1 ASGAAIAA
9 ASSNAL
15 SVTLPMASTILFM
28 FSLRGLNSHETSKRG
43 NWLGVVGAASAVVTV
58 VATTWIPQ
66 YSSSVLLRSMGLFMP
81 TAATACLVGLGVA
94 SCVQMEEMPQLVAGF
109 HSFTGLAAVLI
120 GLSAHLNPSVTAA
133 GGALAQA
140 LETFVGVS
148 VGAATFSGSVV
159 AALKLHGT
167 IPGRPLGMKLR
178 GPVNGLCLAK
188 LALLTTVYCGV
199 NTPWVRTGALLANM
213 TASATLG

>member
-1 ASGAAIAA
+1 SVGSTGLSALVTSFAKASGAAIAA

-43 NWLGVVGAASAVVTV
+43 NWLGVVGAASARRSAPSDTGSTFAVLNHL
-58 VATTWIPQ
+58 A
-66 YSSSVLLRSMGLFMP
+66 VLLRSMGLFMP

-148 VGAATFSGSVV
+148 V
-159 AALKLHGT
+159 
-167 IPGRPLGMKLR
+167 
-178 GPVNGLCLAK
+178 
-188 LALLTTVYCGV
+188 
-199 NTPWVRTGALLANM
+199 
-213 TASATLG
+213 